1 MPVPTIDEYPL
12 RYRFR
17 FCPLDATPLARGV
30 IHDWERLYCPQ
41 CGWVFYPNANIA
53 VTIVI
58 EYQDGIVLTQRAI
71 EPDRGIWHLPIGH
84 AEFGEHTEDAVVR
97 EAREETGLD
106 VGDIRFLVYEHG
118 ASYGDPLL
126 PYIVFG
132 FMGRAVGGT
141 LRICDESSD
150 IRVVP
155 LPDMP
160 DLKWTSQ
167 RKTLAAYRA
176 LKAMEQAR

>member
-1 MPVPTIDEYPL
+1 MPLPTIDEYPL
-12 RYRFR
+12 RYRYR
-17 FCPLDATPLARGV
+17 FCPLDATPLERGL
-30 IHDWERLYCPQ
+30 IHGWERLFCPK
-41 CGWVFYPNANIA
+41 CSWVFYPNPNIA
-53 VTIVI
+53 ATIVI
-58 EYQDGIVLTQRAI
+58 EYQEGIVLTRRAI

-84 AEFGEHTEDAVVR
+84 VEFGETTEAAVIR
-97 EAREETGLD
+97 ESQEETGLD
-106 VGDIRFLVYEHG
+106 VVDLRFLVYEHG
-118 ASYGDPLL
+118 ASYGDPLM

-132 FMGRAVGGT
+132 FMGRAIGGA

-155 LPDMP
+155 LNDLP

-176 LKAMEQAR
+176 YRGLA